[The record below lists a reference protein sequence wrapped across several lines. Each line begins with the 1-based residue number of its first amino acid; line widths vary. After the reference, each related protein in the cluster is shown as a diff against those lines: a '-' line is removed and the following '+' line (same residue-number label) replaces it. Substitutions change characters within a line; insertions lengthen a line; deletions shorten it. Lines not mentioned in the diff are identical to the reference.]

1 MINEFSPEHIDEI
14 GKVLD
19 AKIKKMGNV
28 FRLELDSK
36 QAKRKLAF
44 EIHLGLEVNGHAMNM
59 VSVYSNNTFI
69 QLHNCSGFIVSELL
83 NQATFFGKNNGKVS
97 GLIIEKEAGCS
108 IYSNVDESLLTGDFT
123 KLPTEVMMCS
133 VALSLTDTVDFSGFS
148 FDEDN

>member
-36 QAKRKLAF
+36 ETKRKLAF

-59 VSVYSNNTFI
+59 ISVYSNNTFV

-83 NQATFFGKNNGKVS
+83 NQVTFFGKSNEKVS

>member
-1 MINEFSPEHIDEI
+1 MVNEFTPEHINEI

-19 AKIKKMGNV
+19 AKVKKTGNV
-28 FRLELDSK
+28 YRLEVDNK
-36 QAKRKLAF
+36 EAKRKLAF
-44 EIHLGLEVNGHAMNM
+44 EIHIGLEINGQEMNM
-59 VSVYSNNTFI
+59 VSVYSYNAFL
-69 QLHNCSGFIVSELL
+69 QLHNCTGFIVSELL
-83 NQATFFGKNNGKVS
+83 NQVTFFGKDKGKVS

-133 VALSLTDTVDFSGFS
+133 VALSLTDSIDFSGFS